1 MELKVLNLGLSFCP
15 APKWNAFQLERDLQ
29 QFYRNIRLKV
39 HFENTLPHIPNSLGS
54 IPDREP
60 GPSVSID
67 SLGLRNPSNF
77 LPPRSNHAVETF
89 VDLVDRDIKQTIHTQ
104 RLGLLPIRHN
114 LSTLEKRT
122 LKSLQDNTNIIIK
135 AADKGGALVVMNK
148 SQYIGEIRR
157 QLADTNT
164 YKKIQSD
171 PTFIIR
177 KKIDNILNKHLEN
190 KTIDN
195 KTKTFLI
202 NQHPVTPVL
211 YILPKIHKDLHNP
224 PGRPIVAST
233 DSILNP
239 LSIFLEKILTPYTHN
254 TKSFILDTGDFLNKI
269 RTLDTVPST
278 NILCTLDVNS
288 LYTSIAHEKG
298 IQAVFQTLEDA
309 NTDKRSQ
316 ELCLALLNIVLR
328 ENFFRFED
336 DFFVQ
341 TCGTAMGSNV
351 APAYANLYMDRFER
365 DYVYSNPLFQQ
376 HANIWLRYIDDIF
389 CIWLGDLNSLSTF
402 FNTLNGVREELK
414 FTLFHDSETIT
425 FLDTRVQKD
434 SQGKLTTDIYT
445 KPTDCNNLL
454 RYDSCHPKSTR
465 DSLPRS
471 QFKRVTRIVS
481 DSATRQTRLQEM
493 ADKFKSRNY
502 PPTLLA
508 TEMTRALEDREI
520 NSPTTKPPRLPFV
533 HDHHPSMNKV
543 HNLIHKHWP
552 LLTKAYPNISIF
564 KNPPLMCLRRPQNI
578 KDKVVRADIGHNNK
592 TSTRTL
598 TGLHRTGT
606 FPCLNCMS
614 CSNIIKGNEVVHP
627 RTGKSYPIKDFFTCE
642 TNFVVYIIKCPCGL
656 LYVGETTQA
665 IRDRISGH
673 KSTIRCEFQEF
684 QERTQ
689 RHMEVFHAKSCE
701 KYLNSEVG
709 EEKEAE
715 DLGASSVI

>member
-1 MELKVLNLGLSFCP
+1 
-15 APKWNAFQLERDLQ
+15 
-29 QFYRNIRLKV
+29 
-39 HFENTLPHIPNSLGS
+39 
-54 IPDREP
+54 
-60 GPSVSID
+60 
-67 SLGLRNPSNF
+67 
-77 LPPRSNHAVETF
+77 
-89 VDLVDRDIKQTIHTQ
+89 
-104 RLGLLPIRHN
+104 
-114 LSTLEKRT
+114 
-122 LKSLQDNTNIIIK
+122 
-135 AADKGGALVVMNK
+135 
-148 SQYIGEIRR
+148 
-157 QLADTNT
+157 
-164 YKKIQSD
+164 
-171 PTFIIR
+171 
-177 KKIDNILNKHLEN
+177 
-190 KTIDN
+190 
-195 KTKTFLI
+195 
-202 NQHPVTPVL
+202 
-211 YILPKIHKDLHNP
+211 
-224 PGRPIVAST
+224 
-233 DSILNP
+233 
-239 LSIFLEKILTPYTHN
+239 
-254 TKSFILDTGDFLNKI
+254 
-269 RTLDTVPST
+269 
-278 NILCTLDVNS
+278 
-288 LYTSIAHEKG
+288 
-298 IQAVFQTLEDA
+298 
-309 NTDKRSQ
+309 
-316 ELCLALLNIVLR
+316 
-328 ENFFRFED
+328 
-336 DFFVQ
+336 
-341 TCGTAMGSNV
+341 MGSNV

-564 KNPPLMCLRRPQNI
+564 KNPPLMCLRRPQII

-673 KSTIRCEFQEF
+673 KSTIRCGTNIPPPALSDRRMRPTAGRLFLSLTD
-684 QERTQ
+684 R
-689 RHMEVFHAKSCE
+689 
-701 KYLNSEVG
+701 
-709 EEKEAE
+709 
-715 DLGASSVI
+715 